1 MKAVWV
7 IEQGSYS
14 DYRVVGVYSSKKNA
28 QLVCDAINAGE
39 SYDNAT
45 VAKWPVD
52 ESVLEV
58 SRGYKRF
65 IVTMLRDGTV
75 ENIRGPEAI
84 SSYDMSSTLAIWRRT
99 QAPTYKGK
107 GIPDSLNGSVLA
119 KDEKHAVKIANEQR
133 KQMIA
138 LGRWP

>member
-39 SYDNAT
+39 HDDGAT

-99 QAPTYKGK
+99 QAPAYKGK
-107 GIPDSLNGSVLA
+107 GIPDALNGSVLA

-133 KQMIA
+133 TQMIA

>member
-1 MKAVWV
+1 MKSVWV

-39 SYDNAT
+39 SYDKAT

-84 SSYDMSSTLAIWRRT
+84 SSYDMSSTLTIWRRT
-99 QAPTYKGK
+99 QAPAYKGK
-107 GIPDSLNGSVLA
+107 GIPDALNGSVLA

-133 KQMIA
+133 TQMIA

>member
-1 MKAVWV
+1 MKSVWV

-28 QLVCDAINAGE
+28 QLVCDAINTGKHYE
-39 SYDNAT
+39 KAT

-52 ESVLEV
+52 QSVLEV
-58 SRGYKRF
+58 SRGYKQF

-84 SSYDMSSTLAIWRRT
+84 CIYDMSSTLAVWKRT
-99 QAPTYKGK
+99 EAPAYKGK
-107 GIPDSLNGSVLA
+107 GIPDALNGSVLA
-119 KDEKHAVKIANEQR
+119 KDEKHAIKIANEQR
-133 KQMIA
+133 TQMIA
-138 LGRWP
+138 LGKWK

>member
-1 MKAVWV
+1 MKYVWV

-28 QLVCDAINAGE
+28 QLVCDAINSGE
-39 SYDNAT
+39 RRYDEAT

-52 ESVLEV
+52 QSVLEV

-75 ENIRGPEAI
+75 ERI
-84 SSYDMSSTLAIWRRT
+84 
-99 QAPTYKGK
+99 
-107 GIPDSLNGSVLA
+107 
-119 KDEKHAVKIANEQR
+119 
-133 KQMIA
+133 
-138 LGRWP
+138 